1 MRNGHCM
8 KSFRIRSFSGTYFPL
23 FGQNTDQK
31 NSEYGDLYAVGI
43 FIKINPLGMSYHRII
58 QAMLFFQHIVRF
70 LWQSNKYVPKLT
82 FWGGVFYSSSLTAK
96 KNLNSFHFRRDL
108 TGEFVRFLLS
118 SNAQKRTK
126 HYILCYFFPYSKL
139 VSENTSSNTLHCNKA
154 SFSYNQCV
162 KYERIRVFSNP
173 YFPVLKHNLQ
183 FWPYTGKFATEKTP
197 FLSYFTLWIQI
208 MYELYQKLYRQYL
221 HEFL

>member
-108 TGEFVRFLLS
+108 WLENLS
-118 SNAQKRTK
+118 DFCCLAMHKRGPNTTF
-126 HYILCYFFPYSKL
+126 YVIFF
-139 VSENTSSNTLHCNKA
+139 H
-154 SFSYNQCV
+154 
-162 KYERIRVFSNP
+162 IRN
-173 YFPVLKHNLQ
+173 
-183 FWPYTGKFATEKTP
+183 
-197 FLSYFTLWIQI
+197 
-208 MYELYQKLYRQYL
+208 
-221 HEFL
+221 